1 MTQDVNIIVHT
12 IDYILQTI
20 MKKDLI
26 NIFKHF
32 EQLLFNENM
41 FGKEGF
47 SMETDNFLIKNG
59 DIFQGCLKKFFDGDL
74 SQLNPYNILM
84 PVCVF
89 MLEFVIKN
97 LVSLRDSSEKLI
109 KEQIQ
114 INLELCLSSI
124 NLFDLV
130 EKNLEGVKK

>member
-1 MTQDVNIIVHT
+1 
-12 IDYILQTI
+12 

-59 DIFQGCLKKFFDGDL
+59 DIF
-74 SQLNPYNILM
+74 
-84 PVCVF
+84 
-89 MLEFVIKN
+89 
-97 LVSLRDSSEKLI
+97 
-109 KEQIQ
+109 
-114 INLELCLSSI
+114 
-124 NLFDLV
+124 
-130 EKNLEGVKK
+130 

>member
-1 MTQDVNIIVHT
+1 
-12 IDYILQTI
+12 
-20 MKKDLI
+20 
-26 NIFKHF
+26 
-32 EQLLFNENM
+32 
-41 FGKEGF
+41 
-47 SMETDNFLIKNG
+47 
-59 DIFQGCLKKFFDGDL
+59 
-74 SQLNPYNILM
+74 M